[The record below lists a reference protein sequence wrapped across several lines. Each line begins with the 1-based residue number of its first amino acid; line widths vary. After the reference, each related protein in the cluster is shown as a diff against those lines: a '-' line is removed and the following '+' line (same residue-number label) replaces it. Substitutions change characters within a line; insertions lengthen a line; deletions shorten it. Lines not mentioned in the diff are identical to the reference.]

1 MEPSK
6 KEEWS
11 PRTSPAM
18 IDAFGPHSQRKAEED
33 RMQAGYT
40 PSERRWLIA
49 LAVLTFVGVN
59 GAFLYGV
66 AVDPGALGAAMR
78 NPVSA
83 AFMVEAF
90 LMVIVL
96 AWLLV
101 RWGVSGISRTW
112 FVVLSILGGVAFA
125 LPVALLTGAH
135 ARVPPRASAP

>member
-1 MEPSK
+1 MEA
-6 KEEWS
+6 
-11 PRTSPAM
+11 PRPIEGA
-18 IDAFGPHSQRKAEED
+18 
-33 RMQAGYT
+33 YT
-40 PSERRWLIA
+40 PTERRWLIA
-49 LAVLTFVGVN
+49 LAAVTFVGVN

-66 AVDPGALGAAMR
+66 VVNPSALVAAMR

-101 RWGVSGISRTW
+101 RWGVSGVSRTW

-125 LPVALLTGAH
+125 LPVALLTGAR
-135 ARVPPRASAP
+135 ARVPPRASVP